1 MRRAAALACLAA
13 LIACAPA
20 ALADTAGADAAS
32 LRLRFDNLRGGGK
45 VVVALFSQ
53 ESRWRA
59 RDGAMRTTD
68 VPVAAGGS
76 VEAAFEGL
84 PPGRYAVMAYHD
96 RNADGRLNTLP
107 VGMPTEPYGFSND
120 ARGMFGPPPW
130 RSASFEVSA
139 GRETRQAIRLF

>member
-1 MRRAAALACLAA
+1 MMRLAAFAALTA
-13 LIACAPA
+13 LLVGAPA
-20 ALADTAGADAAS
+20 AFAETAGSDAAS
-32 LRLRFDNLRGGGK
+32 VRLRFENLRGGGK

-59 RDGAMRTTD
+59 RDGAMRSID
-68 VPVAAGGS
+68 VPVTGAAA
-76 VEAAFEGL
+76 EAAFADL

-130 RSASFEVSA
+130 RSASFEVA
-139 GRETRQAIRLF
+139 GGRETRQAIRLF

>member
-1 MRRAAALACLAA
+1 MTRVAATAALFALLASA
-13 LIACAPA
+13 SAAPA
-20 ALADTAGADAAS
+20 ETAGADAAS
-32 LRLRFDNLRGGGK
+32 VRLRFENLRGGGK

-53 ESRWRA
+53 ESRWHA
-59 RDGAMRTTD
+59 RDGAMQSLD
-68 VPVAAGGS
+68 VPVTGGAA
-76 VEAAFEGL
+76 EASFQGL